1 MQGTLA
7 ARSPKP
13 EARTSIARLE
23 ATAAVATIRSEAM
36 LELIA
41 ALRSELTEAR
51 ADRAALAGVLEST
64 QQQLEAERANHTA
77 ELREL
82 AAQQETVAE
91 VRAKV
96 SQTE

>member
-1 MQGTLA
+1 MQVTLA
-7 ARSPKP
+7 GRSPKP

-23 ATAAVATIRSEAM
+23 ATAAVVTIRSEAM

-64 QQQLEAERANHTA
+64 QQRANHTA

>member
-1 MQGTLA
+1 MQVTLA

-51 ADRAALAGVLEST
+51 ADRAALAGVLESM
-64 QQQLEAERANHTA
+64 QQQRANHTA

>member
-1 MQGTLA
+1 MNT
-7 ARSPKP
+7 

-64 QQQLEAERANHTA
+64 QQQRANHTA